1 MDIGSNIVKFR
12 EKKKLTQE
20 ELASMVKVSA
30 RTIAKYE
37 SNKKLPDVQM
47 LTLLSCALDVSIN
60 DILGVN
66 EENKKVICE
75 KYNKLNI
82 VKVGLVL
89 VLIMVSVVYFILY
102 SHEALNMLRSNYNI
116 VGTLKTQDINNAWTF
131 MKGAAIGYF
140 ACLLL
145 AFLSYLFYKKQ
156 NYKTLLV
163 YSSLLLI
170 LFLPGLFDFDYTFF
184 ETLILTIIFV
194 LGIIVSIKELSYK
207 KNK

>member
-1 MDIGSNIVKFR
+1 MDIESNIVKFR

-20 ELASMVKVSA
+20 ELASIVKVST

-37 SNKKLPDVQM
+37 RNKKLPDVQM

-75 KYNKLNI
+75 KYNKSNI

-89 VLIMVSVVYFILY
+89 VLIMISVVYFILY
-102 SHEALNMLRSNYNI
+102 SHEALIKLRTTYNV
-116 VGTLKTQDINNAWTF
+116 VGTLKIQDINNAWTF
-131 MKGAAIGYF
+131 MKEAAIGYF
-140 ACLLL
+140 VCLLF

-156 NYKTLLV
+156 NYKILLV

-184 ETLILTIIFV
+184 ETLILTIVFI

-207 KNK
+207 NNK